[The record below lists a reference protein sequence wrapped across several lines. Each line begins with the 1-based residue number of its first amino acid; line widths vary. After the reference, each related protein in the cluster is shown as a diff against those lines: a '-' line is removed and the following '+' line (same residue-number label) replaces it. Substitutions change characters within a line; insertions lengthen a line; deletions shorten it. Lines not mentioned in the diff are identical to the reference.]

1 METYRL
7 SKNKIITVWQTS
19 GDGSVLAIVNNS
31 SKTGAAE
38 EVDFQVRE
46 RTFFFLTASMS

>member
-31 SKTGAAE
+31 STTRASE
-38 EVDFQVRE
+38 EVDF
-46 RTFFFLTASMS
+46 